1 MNQVMDFYWDVS
13 VSVYDWI
20 INNYDQAKAFQDQ
33 LDQSLI
39 TTAFEFCK
47 SDNGLVTG
55 SDITECSMKISN
67 WADMDE
73 HTQNQS

>member
-33 LDQSLI
+33 LDQSPI
-39 TTAFEFCK
+39 NTAFEFCNG
-47 SDNGLVTG
+47 DNGLVTG